1 MEEGLRGK
9 GQRGGRKKGEGRYCR
24 QSNKEECGGKGGV
37 REEERA
43 GGGEGG
49 QGESEEENA
58 RKGTTSSHYQAQPAP
73 TPMPPA
79 LPSRPL
85 GSALTPPSDLQ

>member
-1 MEEGLRGK
+1 MAKNLRVEGWGPRAGEGGWEMEEGLRGK

-43 GGGEGG
+43 GGGGG
-49 QGESEEENA
+49 GA
-58 RKGTTSSHYQAQPAP
+58 G
-73 TPMPPA
+73 
-79 LPSRPL
+79 
-85 GSALTPPSDLQ
+85 GV